1 MKTWIGAGLLLAT
14 LVIAG
19 CSSNGYYGRNYR
31 YDHDYRYRNYRD
43 RDYRD
48 RHYRDNDNRH
58 RDHDGDRD
66 RDRRDDRDNWRY
78 R

>member
-14 LVIAG
+14 LMATG
-19 CSSNGYYGRNYR
+19 CASNGYYGRNYR
-31 YDHDYRYRNYRD
+31 YDRDYRYRNYRD

-48 RHYRDNDNRH
+48 RYRDH
-58 RDHDGDRD
+58 DRD

>member
-14 LVIAG
+14 LIITG
-19 CSSNGYYGRNYR
+19 CASNGYYGRNYR
-31 YDHDYRYRNYRD
+31 YDRDYRNRNYRD

-48 RHYRDNDNRH
+48 RHRDN
-58 RDHDGDRD
+58 DRD
-66 RDRRDDRDNWRY
+66 RDRRDDRPNWRY

>member
-14 LVIAG
+14 LMITG
-19 CSSNGYYGRNYR
+19 CASNGYYGRNYR
-31 YDHDYRYRNYRD
+31 YDRDYRYRNSRD

-48 RHYRDNDNRH
+48 RYDRH
-58 RDHDGDRD
+58 RNNDRN

-78 R
+78 Q